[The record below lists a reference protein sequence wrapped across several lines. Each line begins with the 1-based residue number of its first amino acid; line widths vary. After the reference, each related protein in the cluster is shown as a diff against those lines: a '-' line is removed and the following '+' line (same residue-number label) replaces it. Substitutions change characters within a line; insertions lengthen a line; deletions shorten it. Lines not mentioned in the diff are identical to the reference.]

1 KVAQVPSLAPFERFS
16 FRLPFQIHLPFIRH
30 QNYISSAPAYSMYNH
45 GGIQT
50 IKKLMLVLLALFAVG
65 SIALAAGP
73 QGIHEPGT
81 GLANPETKEA
91 GQGSGQG
98 MMAGGQNGNAT
109 AQQGIHEPGTGL
121 VNPELKEAAQGTGQ
135 GLAAKAENVT
145 NESAASA
152 SKTQPGFE
160 AALALFGII
169 AASFG
174 LLPRKQ

>member
-1 KVAQVPSLAPFERFS
+1 M
-16 FRLPFQIHLPFIRH
+16 H
-30 QNYISSAPAYSMYNH
+30 NH

-50 IKKLMLVLLALFAVG
+50 IRKLVLVLLALFAVG

-98 MMAGGQNGNAT
+98 MKAGGQDGNAT

-121 VNPELKEAAQGTGQ
+121 ANPELKEAAQGTGQ
-135 GLAAKAENVT
+135 GLEAKAENAT
-145 NESAASA
+145 NESAASVPQA
-152 SKTQPGFE
+152 QPGFE
-160 AALALFGII
+160 AALGLFGI
-169 AASFG
+169 AAATFG
-174 LLPRKQ
+174 LLSRRQ

>member
-1 KVAQVPSLAPFERFS
+1 MPLFRGFAIKIISLAPTYVM
-16 FRLPFQIHLPFIRH
+16 H
-30 QNYISSAPAYSMYNH
+30 NH

-50 IKKLMLVLLALFAVG
+50 IRKLALVLLAIFAVG

-73 QGIHEPGT
+73 QGVHEPGT

-98 MMAGGQNGNAT
+98 MMAGGQNDNGA

-121 VNPELKEAAQGTGQ
+121 ANPELKEAAQGTGQ
-135 GLAAKAENVT
+135 GLAAKAENAT

-152 SKTQPGFE
+152 PQAQPGFE
-160 AALALFGII
+160 AALALFGI
-169 AASFG
+169 AAATFG
-174 LLPRKQ
+174 LRSRK

>member
-1 KVAQVPSLAPFERFS
+1 
-16 FRLPFQIHLPFIRH
+16 
-30 QNYISSAPAYSMYNH
+30 
-45 GGIQT
+45 
-50 IKKLMLVLLALFAVG
+50 
-65 SIALAAGP
+65 
-73 QGIHEPGT
+73 
-81 GLANPETKEA
+81 
-91 GQGSGQG
+91 
-98 MMAGGQNGNAT
+98 QNGNAT

>member
-1 KVAQVPSLAPFERFS
+1 MMAGGQNGNATAQ
-16 FRLPFQIHLPFIRH
+16 
-30 QNYISSAPAYSMYNH
+30 
-45 GGIQT
+45 
-50 IKKLMLVLLALFAVG
+50 
-65 SIALAAGP
+65 

-98 MMAGGQNGNAT
+98 MMASGQNGNAT